1 MMEGSFRCLLTTVES
16 DSHFWNLIYLEK
28 LLEEHGAVVHN
39 LGNCTPAE
47 LVVRKLAAYQPD
59 LLVVSSVNGHGYYGA
74 RELLTQIHLAGLDVP
89 CVVGGKLT
97 TAASDND
104 RVRRDLLAH
113 GFTDV
118 FVEEDAVERF
128 RELLNFG
135 VRFGFSE
142 WRADAPVV
150 APWDG
155 PAHTLDIGSGR

>member
-1 MMEGSFRCLLTTVES
+1 MDVSFRCLLTTVES

-39 LGNCTPAE
+39 LGACTPTG
-47 LVVRKLAAYQPD
+47 LVVEELAAYRTD

-74 RELLTQIHLAGLDVP
+74 RELLSRIHLAGLDVP

-97 TAASDND
+97 TAAADND

-118 FVEEDAVERF
+118 FVEEDAVDRF
-128 RELLNFG
+128 RAFLGFG
-135 VRFGFSE
+135 VQFGFAE

-155 PAHTLDIGSGR
+155 PVHALPLSPGG

>member
-1 MMEGSFRCLLTTVES
+1 MDVGFRCLLTTVES

-28 LLEEHGAVVHN
+28 LLEEHEAVVRN
-39 LGNCTPAE
+39 LGACTPPG
-47 LVVRKLAAYQPD
+47 LVVDELAAYRPD

-74 RELLTQIHLAGLDVP
+74 RELLSRVRLAGLDVP

-104 RVRRDLLAH
+104 GVRRDLLAH

-118 FVEEDAVERF
+118 FVEEDAVDRF
-128 RELLNFG
+128 CAFLDFG
-135 VRFGFSE
+135 VEFGFAE
-142 WRADAPVV
+142 WRAEAPVG

-155 PAHTLDIGSGR
+155 PLHALNAGAGR

>member
-1 MMEGSFRCLLTTVES
+1 MDAGFRCLLTTVES

-28 LLEEHGAVVHN
+28 LLEEHGAAVRN
-39 LGNCTPAE
+39 LGVCTPPG
-47 LVVRKLAAYQPD
+47 LVADELAAYRPD
-59 LLVVSSVNGHGYYGA
+59 LLVVSSVNGHGYHGA
-74 RELLTQIHLAGLDVP
+74 RELLSRVRLAGLDVP

-118 FVEEDAVERF
+118 FVEEDAVDRF
-128 RELLNFG
+128 HAFLDFG
-135 VRFGFSE
+135 AEFGFAE
-142 WRADAPVV
+142 WRAEAPVV

-155 PAHTLDIGSGR
+155 PVHALNVSPGR